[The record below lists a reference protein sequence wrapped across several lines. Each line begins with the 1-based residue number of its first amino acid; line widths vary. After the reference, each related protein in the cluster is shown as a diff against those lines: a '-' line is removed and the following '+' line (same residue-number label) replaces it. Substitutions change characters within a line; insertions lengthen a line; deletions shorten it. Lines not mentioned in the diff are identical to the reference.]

1 MADYEASAELVGKLR
16 KGQQLVVRGING
28 QGQMVSM
35 ALPLDDFA
43 KAYDGPPT
51 DPKVF
56 EAQQKQLQEDL
67 QKRAEAARRK
77 LEAQQA
83 VASPQ
88 VSPAPPNPT
97 LAAVPTTPPAIAPV
111 AGTGRRVA
119 LVIGNSAYQSVPL
132 LPNPQRD
139 SEFVAGA
146 LRRIGFQTVTVA
158 NNVTR
163 DKLIDALRLFGR
175 QAEDADWA
183 VVYFAG
189 HGIQIGGTNYLLPID
204 AKLESDRDVEWE
216 AVSLPQVMN
225 AVDGA
230 RKLRL
235 VILDACRDNPFANQM
250 RRSVATRSVGRGLAR
265 VEPDVGTLVVYSAKE
280 GEVALDDDG
289 GANSPFAAAFVR
301 EMATPGIEI
310 RRLFDLVR
318 DDVMEATRRRQ
329 QPFTYGSVSGRE
341 NFFFVGAQ

>member
-1 MADYEASAELVGKLR
+1 M
-16 KGQQLVVRGING
+16 
-28 QGQMVSM
+28 
-35 ALPLDDFA
+35 
-43 KAYDGPPT
+43 
-51 DPKVF
+51 
-56 EAQQKQLQEDL
+56 
-67 QKRAEAARRK
+67 
-77 LEAQQA
+77 
-83 VASPQ
+83 
-88 VSPAPPNPT
+88 
-97 LAAVPTTPPAIAPV
+97 
-111 AGTGRRVA
+111 
-119 LVIGNSAYQSVPL
+119 
-132 LPNPQRD
+132 
-139 SEFVAGA
+139 
-146 LRRIGFQTVTVA
+146 
-158 NNVTR
+158 
-163 DKLIDALRLFGR
+163 RLFGR